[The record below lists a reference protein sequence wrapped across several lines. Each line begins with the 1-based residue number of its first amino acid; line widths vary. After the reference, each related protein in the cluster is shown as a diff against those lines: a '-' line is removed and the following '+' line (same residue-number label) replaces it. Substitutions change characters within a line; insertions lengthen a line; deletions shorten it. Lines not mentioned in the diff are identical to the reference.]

1 MERGL
6 KKAHK
11 TYILARRQILYRM
24 MYETSKNKI
33 FARILLCVHLKYNI
47 KK

>member
-11 TYILARRQILYRM
+11 TYILARRQVLYRM
-24 MYETSKNKI
+24 MYETSK
-33 FARILLCVHLKYNI
+33 
-47 KK
+47 KKLMLEPCFVCTLRLIGK